1 MGLLVA
7 RGEGQSGRGRKPRRG
22 RVQFQ
27 DGRRGGVGIPHRG
40 RRQFLRA
47 VRVLHRPRKR
57 DGLSVLAADGAARGA
72 RRHRHLGGPR
82 AWRGHPDS
90 AHRTHALLH
99 RRFRPRCRPDRLRHA
114 DRADLA
120 GPPRGAGRAV
130 LGPAQGSHPMT
141 ALLETKGVW
150 QRFGGLIANSDISI
164 SVGRGE
170 IVGLIGPNGAGKSTL
185 FNLIAGV
192 LPPTQGSILF
202 DGEDVTALPAA
213 ERCQRGI
220 ARTFQVVKS
229 FETMTVIDNVIV
241 GSLVR
246 TTVMREA
253 RRKAHEVLEFAGL
266 AGRAD
271 VPASELIPSEKR
283 RLEVA
288 RALAT
293 EPKLLLLDEVLTGL
307 TPIEAQTG
315 VELVRKV
322 RATGVTVLMVE
333 HVMEIVMPLVDRAI
347 VLDLGKVLVEGK
359 PTDVVRDPKVISA
372 YLGDRHAVGA

>member
-1 MGLLVA
+1 
-7 RGEGQSGRGRKPRRG
+7 
-22 RVQFQ
+22 
-27 DGRRGGVGIPHRG
+27 
-40 RRQFLRA
+40 
-47 VRVLHRPRKR
+47 
-57 DGLSVLAADGAARGA
+57 
-72 RRHRHLGGPR
+72 
-82 AWRGHPDS
+82 
-90 AHRTHALLH
+90 
-99 RRFRPRCRPDRLRHA
+99 
-114 DRADLA
+114 
-120 GPPRGAGRAV
+120 
-130 LGPAQGSHPMT
+130 MT
-141 ALLETKGVW
+141 TQLLETRGVW
-150 QRFGGLIANSDISI
+150 QRFGGLIANSDVSI

-192 LPPTQGSILF
+192 LPPTQGSIIF

-213 ERCQRGI
+213 ERCQRGVG
-220 ARTFQVVKS
+220 RTFQVVKS

-241 GSLVR
+241 GALVR
-246 TTVMREA
+246 TTVMRDA
-253 RRKAHEVLEFAGL
+253 RRKAHQVLEFCGL
-266 AGRAD
+266 GPRANVLAAD
-271 VPASELIPSEKR
+271 LIPSEKR

-307 TPIEAQTG
+307 TPIEAKTG

-322 RATGVTVLMVE
+322 RDTGVTVLMVE

-359 PTDVVRDPKVISA
+359 PNDVVRNPKVISA